1 MTVVVD
7 PFVLIIVG
15 LLGVVFGMLAMRR
28 NR

>member
-15 LLGVVFGMLAMRR
+15 LLEVVFGMLAMRR